1 MNTKRIRAEEVEEGD
16 LVIIDGVPRIVE
28 DLHEN
33 GRMNGVWLHCGG
45 LSRFYNYDDTF
56 EFVLDG
62 YAEEI

>member
-1 MNTKRIRAEEVEEGD
+1 MEIKRIRVEEVEEGD
-16 LVIIDGVPRIVE
+16 LVIIDGDARLVE

-45 LSRFYNYDDTF
+45 LSRFYNYDDTI
-56 EFVLDG
+56 ELVLDG